1 LRNETRGARN
11 TYEKRFYAE
20 LTKGKHVGSIKGF
33 PLTKGAWCKHLKYGN
48 EIDIRKH
55 LLSQDET
62 VFEEGG
68 ATNLRIPNAKGEL
81 VQFRAQTWC
90 FTGFQSPSGEEIG
103 VQPSRQEFSSS
114 PITEGA
120 NTNTL
125 VQYLGIAIDE
135 PKRLERLDGI
145 NKLSPLAAIGWTEA
159 DCREWCEKNDL
170 LSPIYTT
177 STRGGVGFAT
187 IKV

>member
-1 LRNETRGARN
+1 M
-11 TYEKRFYAE
+11 
-20 LTKGKHVGSIKGF
+20 
-33 PLTKGAWCKHLKYGN
+33 
-48 EIDIRKH
+48 
-55 LLSQDET
+55 
-62 VFEEGG
+62 
-68 ATNLRIPNAKGEL
+68 
-81 VQFRAQTWC
+81 QFRAKDKSVEA
-90 FTGFQSPSGEEIG
+90 G
-103 VQPSRQEFSSS
+103 FSSS

-120 NTNTL
+120 NTSTL

-177 STRGGVGFAT
+177 STRGGVLVLPQSRSRPIKAIEKQLSRFMGIAYEMGFRFSRH
-187 IKV
+187 IQG